1 MATDDAPRKRSPGEA
16 ATNKSLVICIAFDRG
31 AAPDRATPFCR
42 RDRCLLNQLPGPL
55 PWGYQSAHQPLRAA
69 QGGRIPGGLMGLTKI
84 VAVSGVSAVSFGIF
98 AVWLIT
104 GWGGEHTG
112 RLVSDLGLPLAEL
125 LAIACAATAA
135 RAGAGRDRWG
145 WSALA
150 VGLVGYAVGDG
161 IWAYHELWRGYES
174 APFPSVG
181 DAGYLLY
188 PIGACLALLMF
199 PTGNRDQSQA
209 RLALDGV
216 IVAGSFF
223 VISWVSGLRELVESG
238 SESAFAHAVSL
249 AYPLADVVLITVA
262 LLVLTRARAGRRG
275 WMGLLTL
282 GIALTG
288 LADSAFVL
296 LNVDD
301 GYQSGNLIDLAWFA
315 GLLLMAVAALLATRA
330 PPADLAPPRL
340 PPNLALWLIYV
351 PVLVATTAT
360 VLSLAS
366 ETGSVTLL
374 VGAFVVINS
383 VLARQFIVLAD
394 NRRLL
399 VKAAEQA
406 FRDPL
411 TGLANRALFQDRLS
425 HAVTLQQRDA
435 REVAVLSLDLDDFK
449 LVNDALGHPAGDAL
463 LTAVADRL
471 LVSTESG
478 DTVARLGGDEFA
490 ILIEDGTES
499 PLARAH
505 RVLEAFD
512 QPFVVDGQQLYMH
525 PSIGLASGTA
535 EENPESS
542 AAALLKQADVAMYS
556 GKRARAGGVQ
566 IFSTDMNLIDIDE
579 LNLPREPTGRHSG
592 RGTAGMQLLGQL
604 RQAIAD
610 DQLTLV
616 YQPKF
621 SVSTGEIVGTE
632 ALVRWP
638 HPERGLL
645 MPDQFLPLVRQHGLM
660 GAITDCV
667 LRRGIAEATTWYA
680 EGVGVQLAVNLFPP
694 SLADAELP
702 DRIARTL
709 AERGL
714 PAEYFMVE
722 ITEDILVGNIDR
734 ARRVL
739 NRLRES
745 GIGVAL
751 DDFGIGYSALNYLR
765 ELPIDQLK
773 LDRQFIAPIL
783 HDDRA
788 AAIVRVVIELA
799 HTLEMTVVAE
809 GIENAAAATKL
820 AGYGCDI
827 IQAHFYSPPVSGEEM
842 LSLLTAR
849 TTAGVPPHRS

>member
-1 MATDDAPRKRSPGEA
+1 
-16 ATNKSLVICIAFDRG
+16 
-31 AAPDRATPFCR
+31 
-42 RDRCLLNQLPGPL
+42 
-55 PWGYQSAHQPLRAA
+55 
-69 QGGRIPGGLMGLTKI
+69 MGLTKI
-84 VAVSGVSAVSFGIF
+84 YVVCGASIVGFGIF
-98 AVWLIT
+98 AVWLIS
-104 GWGGEHTG
+104 GWGGSG
-112 RLVSDLGLPLAEL
+112 AVRMVSDLGFPMAEL
-125 LAIACAATAA
+125 LAIACAGIAA
-135 RAGAGRDRWG
+135 RSSDGRERWA
-145 WSALA
+145 WSALT

-161 IWAYHELWRGYES
+161 IWAYYELWRGYET
-174 APFPSVG
+174 APFPSIG

-188 PIGACLALLMF
+188 PIGVCLALLTF
-199 PTGNRDQSQA
+199 PTGISGQAQA
-209 RLALDGV
+209 RLALDGA

-223 VISWVSGLRELVESG
+223 VISWVCGLRELFETG
-238 SESAFAHAVSL
+238 DESALAYAVSL
-249 AYPLADVVLITVA
+249 AYPLADVVMITVA

-275 WMGLLTL
+275 WMSLLTL

-288 LADSAFVL
+288 VADSAFVL

-301 GYQSGNLIDLAWFA
+301 QYQSGNIIDLAWFA
-315 GLLLMAVAALLATRA
+315 GLLLMAVAALFATRA
-330 PPADLAPPRL
+330 PPADPAPARL
-340 PPNLALWLIYV
+340 PPQVSLWLIYV
-351 PVLVATTAT
+351 PVLLATTAT
-360 VLSLAS
+360 VLSLAD
-366 ETGSVTLL
+366 EAGSITLL

-399 VKAAEQA
+399 VKVAEQA

-411 TGLANRALFQDRLS
+411 TGLANRALFQDRLA

-449 LVNDALGHPAGDAL
+449 LVNDALGHPAGDTL

-471 LVSTESG
+471 LVSTQSG

-499 PLARAH
+499 PLALAH

-512 QPFVVDGQQLYMH
+512 EPFVIDGQQLYMH

-535 EENPESS
+535 AENPESI
-542 AAALLKQADVAMYS
+542 AATVLKQADVAMYS

-566 IFSTDMNLIDIDE
+566 LFSADMNLIDIDE
-579 LNLPREPTGRHSG
+579 LDLPRGPTGRLEG
-592 RGTAGMQLLGQL
+592 RGSAGMQLLGQL
-604 RQAIAD
+604 RRAIAD
-610 DQLTLV
+610 DELSLV

-621 SVSTGEIVGTE
+621 SVSTGLIVGAE

-660 GAITDCV
+660 GAVTECV
-667 LRRGIAEATTWYA
+667 LRRGIADATTWYA
-680 EGVGVQLAVNLFPP
+680 EGSGVQLAVNLFPP
-694 SLADAELP
+694 SLADTELP

-709 AERGL
+709 DESGL

-739 NRLRES
+739 NRLRAS

-773 LDRQFIAPIL
+773 LDRQFVAPIL

-820 AGYGCDI
+820 ADYGCDI
-827 IQAHFYSPPVSGEEM
+827 IQAHFYSPPVSAEAM
-842 LSLLTAR
+842 LTLLSAG
-849 TTAGVPPHRS
+849 TTAGAPQNRS

>member
-1 MATDDAPRKRSPGEA
+1 MR
-16 ATNKSLVICIAFDRG
+16 
-31 AAPDRATPFCR
+31 
-42 RDRCLLNQLPGPL
+42 
-55 PWGYQSAHQPLRAA
+55 
-69 QGGRIPGGLMGLTKI
+69 LTKI
-84 VAVSGVSAVSFGIF
+84 VAVSWVSAVSFGLF
-98 AVWLIT
+98 AVWLVS
-104 GWGGEHTG
+104 GWGGPG
-112 RLVSDLGLPLAEL
+112 VVRLVSDIGLPMAEL
-125 LAIACAATAA
+125 LAIACAVIAA
-135 RAGAGRDRWG
+135 RAGDGRDRWA

-161 IWAYHELWRGYES
+161 IWAYYELWRGYES

-188 PIGACLALLMF
+188 PVGACLALLMF
-199 PTGNRDQSQA
+199 PTGNPGQSQA

-216 IVAGSFF
+216 TVAGSFF
-223 VISWVSGLRELVESG
+223 VISWVSGLQDLFETGTEST
-238 SESAFAHAVSL
+238 FAHAVSL
-249 AYPLADVVLITVA
+249 AYPLADVLMITVA
-262 LLVLTRARAGRRG
+262 LLILTRMRAGRRG
-275 WMGLLTL
+275 WMALLTL

-288 LADSAFVL
+288 VADSAFVL

-315 GLLLMAVAALLATRA
+315 GLMLMAVAALLATRA
-330 PPADLAPPRL
+330 PPTEPAPTRL
-340 PPNLALWLIYV
+340 PPKSSLWLIYV
-351 PVLVATTAT
+351 PVLVATVAT
-360 VLSLAS
+360 VLSLAR

-374 VGAFVVINS
+374 AGAFVVINS

-399 VKAAEQA
+399 VEVAEQA

-471 LVSTESG
+471 LISTESG

-512 QPFVVDGQQLYMH
+512 EPFVIDGQQLYMH

-535 EENPESS
+535 AENPASI
-542 AAALLKQADVAMYS
+542 AAALIKQADVAMYS

-579 LNLPREPTGRHSG
+579 LNLPREPTGRHGG
-592 RGTAGMQLLGQL
+592 RGSAGMQLLGQL
-604 RQAIAD
+604 RRAIAD
-610 DQLTLV
+610 DELTLV

-621 SVSTGEIVGTE
+621 SVSTGRIVGAE

-645 MPDQFLPLVRQHGLM
+645 MPAQFLPLVRQHGLM
-660 GAITDCV
+660 GAVTECV
-667 LRRGIAEATTWYA
+667 LRRGIAEAAAWHA
-680 EGVGVQLAVNLFPP
+680 QGVGVQLAVNLFPP

-709 AERGL
+709 GECGL

-739 NRLRES
+739 NSLRES
-745 GIGVAL
+745 GIRVAL

-773 LDRQFIAPIL
+773 LDRAFIAPIL
-783 HDDRA
+783 HDERA

-827 IQAHFYSPPVSGEEM
+827 IQAHFYSPPVPAEAM
-842 LSLLTAR
+842 LTLLSER
-849 TTAGVPPHRS
+849 TTAAVPQHRS